1 MPDTYTFGQR
11 CRTIQNISTMGAIV
25 SGLNSSSIH
34 RLKRSWE
41 LVSSRYMSQLE
52 TCGEFINSYRN
63 YNNFRSTLATVL
75 PPCVPFVGEC
85 SGISLIL
92 HLPGYIQG
100 VFLTALTHIQDGSKD
115 YLPGNLVNF
124 RKRQKT
130 SEVIQDLQR
139 WQAQPHNFH
148 PLPSVLVY
156 VDDSLRQFGDQD
168 VSDIFWQLSTERE
181 PKEREEDRLAR
192 ILHESGFF

>member
-1 MPDTYTFGQR
+1 MRGSLTRIGTT
-11 CRTIQNISTMGAIV
+11 TILGPRWQQSFPHV
-25 SGLNSSSIH
+25 FPL
-34 RLKRSWE
+34 
-41 LVSSRYMSQLE
+41 LVSI
-52 TCGEFINSYRN
+52 TT
-63 YNNFRSTLATVL
+63 FRRRG
-75 PPCVPFVGEC
+75 P
-85 SGISLIL
+85 
-92 HLPGYIQG
+92 HLSCIQG

-156 VDDSLRQFGDQD
+156 IDDSLRQFGDQD
-168 VSDIFWQLSTERE
+168 VSDVFWQLSMERE
-181 PKEREEDRLAR
+181 PKEREEEKLAR